1 MQDIRAHLNDH
12 IEASVDEHLE
22 MTWSSLVATKQE
34 LDSMKDLRQKFQK
47 VQESNQKLAEAVTDC
62 REEIRDLT
70 LTVKNLEMKNIQQE
84 KQMEG
89 LGRKIKSVESEKL
102 QLTNSW
108 DSEKKI
114 RRLKYQDEVSD
125 VSRTNISRRHARER
139 VLVSYFTSEGN
150 SSVDNIF
157 D

>member
-1 MQDIRAHLNDH
+1 
-12 IEASVDEHLE
+12 
-22 MTWSSLVATKQE
+22 
-34 LDSMKDLRQKFQK
+34 MKDLRQKFQK

-89 LGRKIKSVESEKL
+89 LGRKIKNVESEKL
-102 QLTNSW
+102 QLKNSW
-108 DSEKKI
+108 DSEEAIHVLKAPFDLVSVPLK
-114 RRLKYQDEVSD
+114 RR
-125 VSRTNISRRHARER
+125 SRRHARDR
-139 VLVSYFTSEGN
+139 VKVNTSEGN
-150 SSVDNIF
+150 FSVDTDYF